1 MQIILSRFL
10 LQIMLVLDCKTKSFQ
25 PIVYRTKDNFAEVD
39 KKNRSVGRNVKMV
52 GLFHDR

>member
-25 PIVYRTKDNFAEVD
+25 PIVYRTKDNFAEID
-39 KKNRSVGRNVKMV
+39 KKNRSVGRNVKM
-52 GLFHDR
+52 GGWTFS